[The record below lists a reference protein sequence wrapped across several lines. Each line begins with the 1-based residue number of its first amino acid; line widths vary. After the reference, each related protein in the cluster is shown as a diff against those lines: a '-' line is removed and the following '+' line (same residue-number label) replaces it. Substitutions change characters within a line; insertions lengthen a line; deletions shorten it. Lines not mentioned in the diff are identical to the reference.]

1 MSNTTNTMPEL
12 DNDIRVG
19 RPTFNLTT
27 LDTDVTPDE
36 VTDAWGQWVAD
47 HYGDTLT
54 LGHVTAI
61 LRNGTAFALWRDTT
75 DEGREAMRARH
86 ERLDAERAAR
96 EAAEARKAAERAAR
110 QVDKVVAARKSAER
124 ALRSLAKLGVLTGE
138 ELAAK
143 LAAL

>member
-1 MSNTTNTMPEL
+1 MSNNTNTMPEL

-19 RPTFNLTT
+19 RPTFSLTT
-27 LDTDVTPDE
+27 FDTDVTPDE

-61 LRNGTAFALWRDTT
+61 LRNTTAFALWRDTT

-124 ALRSLAKLGVLTGE
+124 ALRSLAKLGVLSGE